1 MFRIAMTAVAAVC
14 LTTLPAF
21 AQDESEPFS
30 IQDTAG
36 ALAAEA
42 NRAFEAEDWEAA
54 RRVLE
59 AALAL
64 KPQHPAY
71 LGGLIQ
77 VGLHSGDE
85 NLIFDALERMAA
97 AGIAYDRSRLGDA
110 DESLRAMQPDR
121 YAALDGELTRTT
133 GMIGMA
139 EREARL
145 DTGALIEGVAMDIE
159 TDRLFLSSVSG
170 REVLLVEPFDRESYS
185 VFADA
190 EDGLQSV
197 FGLTVDS
204 GNRVLWVTTG
214 VLPQTGLPDGE
225 AGETALVALDLITG
239 DVYRRYT
246 FEGADRMADVTVR
259 DGIVYVTDSGANR
272 IYRLNGLNDELELL
286 ADDPRFASLQGLA
299 LAKGGLYV
307 ADYALGLWRIDLDDG
322 AATLVRPGTESLIG
336 IDGLGATRDG
346 ERLIAV
352 RNGMAPNQVFAID
365 FGPRG
370 RMVSGSEVLLRGH
383 ADFGEPTLLD
393 VHDGR
398 VWMVANSP
406 WPLFPNDGTGPT
418 APVQPVVVLE
428 IDLD

>member
-1 MFRIAMTAVAAVC
+1 MLRLALSAVAAAC
-14 LTTLPAF
+14 LTSVSVQ
-21 AQDESEPFS
+21 AQEEAEPFS
-30 IQDTAG
+30 IQGTST
-36 ALAAEA
+36 ALAGEA

-54 RRVLE
+54 RRALE
-59 AALAL
+59 SALAL

-71 LGGLIQ
+71 LGGLVQ

-85 NLIFDALERMAA
+85 NLMFDALERLAA

-121 YAALDGELTRTT
+121 YAALDAALTRTT

-139 EREARL
+139 EREARI

-170 REVLLVEPFDRESYS
+170 REVLLVEPFDRESFT

-190 EDGLQSV
+190 EHGLQSV
-197 FGLTVDS
+197 FGLAVDS
-204 GNRVLWVTTG
+204 RNRVLWVTTG
-214 VLPQTGLPDGE
+214 VLPQTGLPEGE
-225 AGETALVALDLITG
+225 TGETALVALDLVTG

-246 FEGADRMADVTVR
+246 IDGAERIADVTVR

-272 IYRLNGLNDELELL
+272 IYRLNGLNEELQLL
-286 ADDPRFASLQGLA
+286 SDDPRFVSLQGLA
-299 LAKGGLYV
+299 LAQGALYV
-307 ADYALGLWRIDLDDG
+307 ADYAIGLWRIDLDDG
-322 AATLVRPGTESLIG
+322 AATLVRAGTESLIG

-352 RNGMAPNQVFAID
+352 RNGMAPNQVFAIE
-365 FGPRG
+365 FASRG
-370 RMVSGSEVLLRGH
+370 RAVSGHEILLRGH
-383 ADFGEPTLLD
+383 SDFGEPTLLD
-393 VHDGR
+393 VKDDR
-398 VWMVANSP
+398 IWLVANSP
-406 WPLFPNDGTGPT
+406 WPLYPDDDSGPT
-418 APVQPVVVLE
+418 GSVEPLVVLE